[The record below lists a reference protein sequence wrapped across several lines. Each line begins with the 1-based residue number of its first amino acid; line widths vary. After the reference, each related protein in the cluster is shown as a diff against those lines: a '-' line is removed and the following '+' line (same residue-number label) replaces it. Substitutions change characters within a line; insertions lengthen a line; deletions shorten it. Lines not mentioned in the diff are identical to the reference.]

1 MKTLIFFTFILLMN
15 ITNSVN
21 SQVQV
26 ILDQPPPFQFKTEDL
41 WKVTLVNPGNAE
53 QVYLYG
59 TVESSSVLLLE
70 AKTGMFNMPSGIKRV
85 TASELSPVDVTKY
98 SDEVDRTL
106 TKTGSF
112 QTGVYSICVHVFSA
126 STNVELGSTCA
137 NFEILNISEP
147 ELIFPSD
154 GEVVRELQPTFNW
167 LPPTPSPGNNS
178 LSYEIIIKE
187 ILERQTGISAMS
199 SNQNYFSKKNI
210 MANVFQY
217 PLAAFKLI
225 SGNKYAWMVRT
236 YINNTLYNESEVYE
250 FSYQSPFK
258 DVGEINDSLRS
269 SISSS
274 KINDYNEIEE
284 FENTIKNDIRI
295 KQKESTFANNSVK
308 INFFRKNIPV
318 LEYSSETKPFEF
330 KYDLNSEFKLLNKT
344 PVGSDLNHNILNVEF
359 IPRFIFFGLPV
370 SLNLYFDN
378 QQDELKQNINS
389 FAFLFDLETWKDKLK
404 EDALNKSKEKM
415 GSLLKIINNFKTI
428 GLGEIY
434 PNYSKYSLN
443 GTKLTGADFEFNPGI
458 FYFAISGLKNLDA
471 IEKQS
476 FRRYLASGR
485 TGVGSKDGS
494 HFHLTFLKAWD
505 KENSISDYGNITPKE
520 NIVMGTSG
528 KIRLFND
535 MLEIGGEI
543 YGSIFTRDITAQDL
557 VIEDFPSILNNLI
570 SPKISTQFDYLY
582 EAGVKFKNSESGTK
596 IELSLKSIGPGYVSL
611 GSPGLRNDLS
621 SIKFLLNQTFLN
633 KLIQGEITVEKEQ
646 NNIANLNRTTSK
658 ILKMGFSLKLN
669 FKNIP
674 YIILNY
680 KPFFSS
686 NNDAADSIKL
696 ESNANIFTLMTGING
711 ATEFYNNS
719 ASFMVNF
726 QNSNTK
732 DGSNDFSILTLLFN
746 DNLTFLKSPFSIG
759 GSLSFTNKSGII
771 KSTSFALDMYGV
783 YTISDAWSN
792 TFGLTFS
799 EERKLNNKKS
809 LYFISNLTLED
820 LFKFGF
826 SIEQSFY
833 RESVFEYGNSDDL
846 FLKLNFSRSF

>member
-1 MKTLIFFTFILLMN
+1 
-15 ITNSVN
+15 
-21 SQVQV
+21 
-26 ILDQPPPFQFKTEDL
+26 
-41 WKVTLVNPGNAE
+41 
-53 QVYLYG
+53 
-59 TVESSSVLLLE
+59 
-70 AKTGMFNMPSGIKRV
+70 
-85 TASELSPVDVTKY
+85 
-98 SDEVDRTL
+98 
-106 TKTGSF
+106 
-112 QTGVYSICVHVFSA
+112 
-126 STNVELGSTCA
+126 
-137 NFEILNISEP
+137 
-147 ELIFPSD
+147 
-154 GEVVRELQPTFNW
+154 
-167 LPPTPSPGNNS
+167 
-178 LSYEIIIKE
+178 
-187 ILERQTGISAMS
+187 
-199 SNQNYFSKKNI
+199 
-210 MANVFQY
+210 
-217 PLAAFKLI
+217 
-225 SGNKYAWMVRT
+225 
-236 YINNTLYNESEVYE
+236 
-250 FSYQSPFK
+250 
-258 DVGEINDSLRS
+258 
-269 SISSS
+269 
-274 KINDYNEIEE
+274 
-284 FENTIKNDIRI
+284 
-295 KQKESTFANNSVK
+295 
-308 INFFRKNIPV
+308 
-318 LEYSSETKPFEF
+318 
-330 KYDLNSEFKLLNKT
+330 
-344 PVGSDLNHNILNVEF
+344 
-359 IPRFIFFGLPV
+359 
-370 SLNLYFDN
+370 
-378 QQDELKQNINS
+378 
-389 FAFLFDLETWKDKLK
+389 
-404 EDALNKSKEKM
+404 
-415 GSLLKIINNFKTI
+415 
-428 GLGEIY
+428 
-434 PNYSKYSLN
+434 
-443 GTKLTGADFEFNPGI
+443 
-458 FYFAISGLKNLDA
+458 
-471 IEKQS
+471 
-476 FRRYLASGR
+476 
-485 TGVGSKDGS
+485 
-494 HFHLTFLKAWD
+494 
-505 KENSISDYGNITPKE
+505 
-520 NIVMGTSG
+520 MGTSG